1 MLHRVNAVGTIDP
14 KREMHYRFHQK
25 IDLSIYPQVHDFY
38 EIMLTTEGTMEMEI
52 NGEKKTL
59 SSGALFLI
67 RPGDIH
73 SRKAIG
79 KCSFINLAF
88 PTDVIVEMFHYLDI
102 PEMQEKISLG
112 EFPPNAILSPGETLI
127 LKARLETLN
136 LLPVEQPHRASM
148 ELRYMIL
155 DLMMHYFLSTFSTP
169 AQMSCP
175 NWLSALLD
183 KMENP
188 ELFSFTLDEFASM
201 AGRTKEHLCRSFQ
214 KYLGVSPSAYLNAKR
229 LNYAA
234 NLLLHSDQKV
244 IDIAYASG
252 FQSLSRFYHAFKIEF
267 NVSPLEYRK
276 DH

>member
-1 MLHRVNAVGTIDP
+1 MLHKVNAVGTIDP

-38 EIMLTTEGTMEMEI
+38 EITLITEGAMELEI
-52 NGEKKTL
+52 NHEKQKL

-79 KCSFINLAF
+79 NCSFINLAF
-88 PTDVIVEMFHYLDI
+88 PTDVIIEMFHYLDI
-102 PEMQEKISLG
+102 PEIQKRICFR
-112 EFPPNAILSPGETLI
+112 EFSPKAILSPGETLI
-127 LKARLETLN
+127 MKARLERLN
-136 LLPVEQPHRASM
+136 LLPVEQPHRACM

-155 DLMMHYFLSTFSTP
+155 DLMMHYFLSTVLAPT
-169 AQMSCP
+169 QMACP
-175 NWLSALLD
+175 NWLSMLLD

-188 ELFSFTLDEFASM
+188 ELFSFTLDELTSI
-201 AGRTKEHLCRSFQ
+201 AGCTKEHLCRSFR

-252 FQSLSRFYHAFKIEF
+252 FQSLSRFYHAFKSEF

-276 DH
+276 GH